1 MIARRT
7 FLKALAGS
15 AAAYPMVGR
24 AQTQAMP
31 VVAILNTASPEAW
44 ADRTRAFRQG
54 LSETGHVEGHNVAI
68 EYHPALDQ
76 YDRTAAALIAD
87 LVRRQVSVIAVG
99 GIPSALAAKAATTT
113 VPIVFQ
119 VGGDPVELG
128 LVASLN
134 RPGGNLTGVSNLGM
148 EVGPKRL
155 ELVHEV
161 VPTATLVGL
170 LVNPTNLNAETLI
183 KDHTAA
189 ARILGLQLDV
199 VQASTERDLDA
210 AFVTL
215 SQRRVGALVVGND
228 GFLNR
233 RSEQIAALALRHGV
247 PTIYQYYDFALAGGL
262 MSYGGSIIDI
272 YRLTGVYAGRI
283 LKGEKPADLPVQQAT
298 KIELIINMKSAKT
311 LGLTIPISLLGRA
324 DQVIE

>member
-161 VPTATLVGL
+161 VPTATLVAL

-183 KDHTAA
+183 K
-189 ARILGLQLDV
+189 
-199 VQASTERDLDA
+199 
-210 AFVTL
+210 
-215 SQRRVGALVVGND
+215 
-228 GFLNR
+228 
-233 RSEQIAALALRHGV
+233 
-247 PTIYQYYDFALAGGL
+247 
-262 MSYGGSIIDI
+262 
-272 YRLTGVYAGRI
+272 
-283 LKGEKPADLPVQQAT
+283 
-298 KIELIINMKSAKT
+298 
-311 LGLTIPISLLGRA
+311 
-324 DQVIE
+324 

>member
-7 FLKALAGS
+7 FLKALGGGAVV
-15 AAAYPMVGR
+15 YPIVGR
-24 AQTQAMP
+24 AENQAIP
-31 VVAILNTASPEAW
+31 VVGILNQASPGGW
-44 ADRTRAFRQG
+44 ADRIRAFRQG

-68 EYHPALDQ
+68 EYHPAFDQ
-76 YDRTAAALIAD
+76 YDRTAALIAD
-87 LVRRQVSVIAVG
+87 LVRRQVSVIAVS